1 MKSLLERQSW
11 YWQLRFLAAGAG
23 AALVLYAV
31 LLPDSGNK
39 TSSAQIQ
46 SVAAAHLAPAKESEI
61 APKVVAATSAAA
73 TPQATSKEF
82 VTPWLGENPAVEE
95 QLKLAAESYLN
106 ADLPRDFSES
116 TGKLRSGANQGDA
129 VAQFL
134 LGHAF
139 ATGAGV
145 SKDMAEA
152 ARWYALAGEARSPVD
167 AAGVAQAAP
176 RDFSQA
182 FEMYKKTAE
191 QGDSGAELYIGLA
204 YDLGLD
210 APGNAAEAARWYRM
224 AAAQGSSAAACDLGV
239 LYYNGYGVPKDS
251 VEAAAWFRKAA
262 VKGSASAQFSLGR
275 MYYEGDGVEQSYP
288 QAAAWLERAARQGN
302 APAQVLLSL
311 MYATGQGVP
320 GSTAR
325 AYLWINLASATVEQA
340 RVSREQIAKVIP
352 AQEMAEGQ
360 KLTHDWLR
368 QNAQRAP

>member
-1 MKSLLERQSW
+1 
-11 YWQLRFLAAGAG
+11 
-23 AALVLYAV
+23 
-31 LLPDSGNK
+31 
-39 TSSAQIQ
+39 
-46 SVAAAHLAPAKESEI
+46 
-61 APKVVAATSAAA
+61 
-73 TPQATSKEF
+73 
-82 VTPWLGENPAVEE
+82 
-95 QLKLAAESYLN
+95 
-106 ADLPRDFSES
+106 
-116 TGKLRSGANQGDA
+116 
-129 VAQFL
+129 
-134 LGHAF
+134 
-139 ATGAGV
+139 
-145 SKDMAEA
+145 
-152 ARWYALAGEARSPVD
+152 
-167 AAGVAQAAP
+167 
-176 RDFSQA
+176 
-182 FEMYKKTAE
+182 
-191 QGDSGAELYIGLA
+191 
-204 YDLGLD
+204 
-210 APGNAAEAARWYRM
+210 M

-251 VEAAAWFRKAA
+251 VEAAEWFRKAA

-325 AYLWINLASATVEQA
+325 AYLWINLASASVDQA